1 MILFYRNNNKKIFF
15 TDQKGWSIKIK
26 QNGLSIEMGH
36 FISEKKAKL
45 TISLKKKPRIFKF
58 N

>member
-15 TDQKGWSIKIK
+15 TDQKGWSIKNK

-36 FISEKKAKL
+36 FISEKKGKL